1 MTRMPVRILVAC
13 PTNVAVVALCERVS
27 AERGEAV
34 GLTAGYQ
41 IPLESNSSPVE
52 TLLNFVCI
60 PVFIR
65 AMAMPGCQ
73 LLETT
78 THVIV
83 DEVHLRTRYQDFL
96 LLCLRDAILTRT
108 HLKVIIISEGY
119 NVGDIVNYFGG
130 PAECPQLSVSMDSF
144 DTNLYYLEDIL
155 RSTWKNELLGKSHLM
170 NELTV
175 DLNRPQQM
183 QENALR
189 FEIDVMIKNVF
200 ERNKVEDYFLDFWNL
215 ARAGEVSIDYQHSAT
230 SVTMVMAAAAAE
242 HLDFVRTLVEA
253 GADLS
258 RQSKNVRC
266 FPKDG
271 IPYSYF

>member
-1 MTRMPVRILVAC
+1 MRILVAC

-27 AERGEAV
+27 AERGESV
-34 GLTAGYQ
+34 GLTVGYQ

-52 TLLNFVCI
+52 TLLNFVSI

-83 DEVHLRTRYQDFL
+83 DEIHLRSRYQDFL

-108 HLKVIIISEGY
+108 HLKIILISEGY
-119 NVGDIVNYFGG
+119 NVGEIVTYFGG
-130 PAECPQLSVSMDSF
+130 KAECPQLSVSMDSF
-144 DTNLYYLEDIL
+144 ETCVYYLEDIL
-155 RSTWKNELLGKSHLM
+155 RFTWNNELLGKLQLM
-170 NELTV
+170 YEPTA
-175 DLNRPQQM
+175 DLNKSQRM

-189 FEIDVMIKNVF
+189 FGVDVMIKNVF
-200 ERNKVEDYFLDFWNL
+200 ERNKVEENFLDFWNL
-215 ARAGEVSIDYQHSAT
+215 ARTGEVSIDYQHSVT

-242 HLDFVRTLVEA
+242 HLDFVQTLVEA

-258 RQSKNVRC
+258 LRSKNVRC
-266 FPKDG
+266 SLE
-271 IPYSYF
+271 IP